1 MVRFKAWLA
10 VPAFVLAAA
19 LSFAVVHQFATK
31 KTPLTPLT
39 PLESIA
45 QVAIPD
51 PAALFSK
58 GSLKVLVVGLDY
70 DYDGK
75 DQETSAHSRSDI
87 IMAINLD
94 FAKRRILEL
103 SVPRDMVATMPNGKT
118 AKINEAQSE
127 GGINESQ
134 SVVSQWLG
142 IPGFDRY
149 VVLRI
154 DTMKDLINA
163 LGGVDVAVKTS
174 DCLRYKT
181 GCTHGS
187 IDYDD
192 SWGHLHVH
200 MQEGM
205 QHLSGDQAVGYA
217 RFRHDWCSDPCRIMR
232 QQQVVGSII
241 QRIKGND
248 LNTLAHIV
256 PLIDVV
262 RKDVDTNFTAQEEL
276 SIANAFRSMG
286 PKDLTTAQ
294 VPYTSEVDLPDYGSS
309 IVADQAEKKRLV
321 RTMLYD
327 VPSPVSQQQ

>member
-1 MVRFKAWLA
+1 MFRSKAWLA
-10 VPAFVLAAA
+10 VPAFLIAAA
-19 LSFAVVHQFATK
+19 VSFFAVGKFGKHSPMDT
-31 KTPLTPLT
+31 
-39 PLESIA
+39 IA
-45 QVAIPD
+45 QVAQATIPD

-94 FAKRRILEL
+94 FAKRRVYEL
-103 SVPRDMVATMPNGKT
+103 SVPRDMVATLPNGKT

-134 SVVSQWLG
+134 SVVAQWLG

-154 DTMKDLINA
+154 DTMKDLIDA
-163 LGGVDVAVKTS
+163 LGGVDVPVKTS

-181 GCTHGS
+181 GCSGGS
-187 IDYDD
+187 VNYDD

-200 MQEGM
+200 LREGVR
-205 QHLSGDQAVGYA
+205 HLNGDQAVGYA

-232 QQQVVGSII
+232 QQQVVASII
-241 QRIKGND
+241 QRVKGND

-256 PLIDVV
+256 PLIDVI
-262 RKDVDTNFTAQEEL
+262 RKDVDTNFTPQEEL
-276 SIANAFRSMG
+276 SIANAFRMIG
-286 PKDLTTAQ
+286 PQDLTTAQ
-294 VPYTSEVDLPDYGSS
+294 VPYTNEVDLPDYGSS
-309 IVADQAEKKRLV
+309 ILADEVQKKKLV

-327 VPSPVSQQQ
+327 VPSPVSQDQ